1 MKLEKLI
8 KKIEV
13 RDTGRYYEVSIETK
27 DEKVI
32 FPILGDILDC
42 HDIVAFTDGKSPQDL
57 TKQNWI
63 DLYCDLEK
71 NGNKKRRNKN

>member
-42 HDIVAFTDGKSPQDL
+42 HDIVAFTDGKLPQDL